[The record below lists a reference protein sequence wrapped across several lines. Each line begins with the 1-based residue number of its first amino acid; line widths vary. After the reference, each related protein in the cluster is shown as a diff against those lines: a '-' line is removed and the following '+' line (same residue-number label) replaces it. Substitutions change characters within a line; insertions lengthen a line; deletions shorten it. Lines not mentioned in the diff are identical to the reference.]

1 MKENTHMHYLVKHSL
16 LTSINTIRTVL
27 NGMELLIK
35 NSPDNEPANTKQ
47 AQQYAAVEQDNGLN
61 DDDEL
66 ILAKKLGLRREVD
79 DGE

>member
-1 MKENTHMHYLVKHSL
+1 MHYLVKHSL